1 MKTNVEKIGGTI
13 DVQTTAGEGS
23 TFRLKIPL
31 TLAIVPTLIVTC
43 SGARYAIPQV
53 SLLELLRLDGDR
65 ARSRIENIHGAPVY
79 RLRGRLLPL
88 VSLCETLALGAADWM
103 SGADRE
109 SVNIV
114 VLQADGRPFG
124 LVVDGIHDTEEIVV
138 KPLGRQLKGLSVYS
152 GATILGDGSVALILD
167 VVGVAQRG
175 HVLVESLEKALSVVS
190 ASESTSA
197 SGELQRLLVFSTAD
211 DGRMAVPLSRV
222 ARLEE
227 FPATRVERVGAAD
240 VIQYRGEL
248 LPLVH
253 VSQILAER
261 RSRRRAASPE
271 EPHAEVLQVVVHAA
285 EGRSVGL
292 VVDRILDIVEERVEI
307 QRVAARRGVEGTAV
321 IRGRTTEILDAG
333 ALAAA
338 ARDFAAGHSAGSGR
352 ERAAGSAA

>member
-1 MKTNVEKIGGTI
+1 
-13 DVQTTAGEGS
+13 
-23 TFRLKIPL
+23 
-31 TLAIVPTLIVTC
+31 
-43 SGARYAIPQV
+43 
-53 SLLELLRLDGDR
+53 
-65 ARSRIENIHGAPVY
+65 
-79 RLRGRLLPL
+79 
-88 VSLCETLALGAADWM
+88 M

-175 HVLVESLEKALSVVS
+175 HVLVESLEKALSVAS

-197 SGELQRLLVFSTAD
+197 SGELQRLLVFRTAD

-227 FPATRVERVGAAD
+227 FPATRVERVGAAN

-271 EPHAEVLQVVVHAA
+271 EPHAEVLHVIVHAT

-307 QRVAARRGVEGTAV
+307 QRVAARHGVEGTAV
-321 IRGRTTEILDAG
+321 IRGRTTEILDAA

-338 ARDFAAGHSAGSGR
+338 AQDFAAGHSAGS
-352 ERAAGSAA
+352 AA